1 MYGNHLADRAAANDA
16 SSLEPFDHTIIS
28 ALKTGHILTYA
39 QSQPYWYVANKSR
52 IMTLDTITNAASEH
66 EHQRYLQVRDD
77 IRAKRGA
84 PPKWTTGLSF
94 KLAATQFETS
104 KKHTNIGS
112 AARGIRIVYDK
123 YYQPWNIA
131 KHAKK
136 DDAICPECGEKDS
149 LLHLLSSCT
158 HPTYTQTRLHTYASL
173 QKYVNTLDTNNLEYF
188 VGNCLLKF
196 VKQPDNTNT
205 WTGLWTIEQ
214 RRTLI
219 RMIESHPRY
228 RGNAQQYGHKWAK
241 VAEKILIGIGYGARQ
256 LIRHR
261 HTKDEPLHGVG
272 ERLAAL
278 LKKAKEDTQKKQT
291 KNKKVRLA
299 KVEKISNRTR
309 TLIGNFVALPPPP
322 PESPPPQPPP

>member
-1 MYGNHLADRAAANDA
+1 
-16 SSLEPFDHTIIS
+16 
-28 ALKTGHILTYA
+28 
-39 QSQPYWYVANKSR
+39 
-52 IMTLDTITNAASEH
+52 LDTISNAAAKH
-66 EHQRYLQVRDD
+66 EHKRYLQTRDD
-77 IRAKRGA
+77 TRAKRGA
-84 PPKWTTGLSF
+84 PPKWTTGLSY
-94 KLAATQFETS
+94 KLAATQFETN
-104 KKHTNIGS
+104 KKRTNIGS
-112 AARGIRIVYDK
+112 AARGARIIYDK

-158 HPTYTQTRLHTYASL
+158 HPTYTQTRLHTHACL
-173 QKYVNTLDTNNLEYF
+173 QKYVNTLDTNNLEYY

-228 RGNAQQYGHKWAK
+228 RGNAQQHGHKWAK

-278 LKKAKEDTQKKQT
+278 LKKAKEDTHKKQT
-291 KNKKVRLA
+291 KNIKIRLA
-299 KVEKISNRTR
+299 KVAKISNRTR
-309 TLIGNFVALPPPP
+309 TLLGNFVVLPPPP
-322 PESPPPQPPP
+322 PEPPPPQPPP